1 MNRMIRSWLAPGVI
15 ATALVVATPLMAM
28 AQTCVAIP
36 AQRNEIW
43 VAGTGE
49 TGLEEPRGGA
59 AFAFHFLDVAVF
71 TGDVVFGG
79 YDTGTTAAVSSSAQ
93 VGLPKRFGG
102 LVVCPSIGVSRTG
115 YDFLDRFGSQRGE
128 VAERRYSV
136 MLPIGGFLPTVAGA
150 DLRWSIA
157 PSVSYRRWKLAG
169 RSVFFVDA
177 LDLVLDD
184 RDESSF
190 DLTGRAAITLRT
202 GRISVTG
209 GVGSLV
215 ATEREF
221 VTFLQLGWMAT
232 RIEG

>member
-1 MNRMIRSWLAPGVI
+1 MNDAE
-15 ATALVVATPLMAM
+15 
-28 AQTCVAIP
+28 
-36 AQRNEIW
+36 N
-43 VAGTGE
+43 
-49 TGLEEPRGGA
+49 RGG
-59 AFAFHFLDVAVF
+59 LAVKS
-71 TGDVVFGG
+71 GAGIGQVLVI
-79 YDTGTTAAVSSSAQ
+79 
-93 VGLPKRFGG
+93 VGL
-102 LVVCPSIGVSRTG
+102 LLLYGVG
-115 YDFLDRFGSQRGE
+115 AYWMC
-128 VAERRYSV
+128 AERIFGDAEGGGKKAPPWW
-136 MLPIGGFLPTVAGA
+136 LKIGLPTVAGA